1 MICATALALLIG
13 LAGCGG
19 SRGAFTRVEFRAP
32 SQPDPVLRPFLA
44 DVEHIGVVCATNIE
58 PFRELDIEKVM
69 ARLSNAVVR
78 SLGNMP
84 KTEVMNQ
91 DEITYKLKNIRL
103 DSTSV
108 HQDSVR
114 AVLREKLELDA
125 LVFIEL
131 RHLQARMMP
140 MSPTPYGMSPNPG
153 IDLTIDLKVSLINLN
168 TNQVWQQG
176 GTQRNYQPVQLQLFG
191 GNKQG
196 ERQLLMALAR
206 PLQRFLFRIAPP
218 PKPQTRHFDL
228 SGD

>member
-1 MICATALALLIG
+1 MIRVAILALLI
-13 LAGCGG
+13 AGCSGR
-19 SRGAFTRVEFRAP
+19 SAFTRVEFRAP
-32 SQPDPVLRPFLA
+32 AQPDPVLRPFLA
-44 DVEHIGVVCATNIE
+44 DVDHIGVVCATNIE

-69 ARLSNAVVR
+69 ARLSNAVAR
-78 SLGNMP
+78 SLSNMP

-91 DEITYKLKNIRL
+91 DEITYKIKGVRL

-108 HQDSVR
+108 HQDSIRTVI
-114 AVLREKLELDA
+114 REELELDA
-125 LVFIEL
+125 LVFVEL

-140 MSPTPYGMSPNPG
+140 MSPTPYGMSANPG
-153 IDLTIDLKVSLINLN
+153 IDLTVDHKVSLINFN

-196 ERQLLMALAR
+196 ERQLLMALSR

-218 PKPQTRHFDL
+218 PKPQARHFDL

>member
-1 MICATALALLIG
+1 MILVALLALLM
-13 LAGCGG
+13 AGCGG
-19 SRGAFTRVEFRAP
+19 RSALTRVEFRAP
-32 SQPDPVLRPFLA
+32 AQPDPVLRPFLA
-44 DVEHIGVVCATNIE
+44 EVEHLGVVCTTNIE

-69 ARLSNAVVR
+69 ARLSNAVAR
-78 SLGNMP
+78 SLSNMP

-91 DEITYKLKNIRL
+91 DEITYKIKGVRL

-114 AVLREKLELDA
+114 AVIREELELDA
-125 LVFIEL
+125 LVFVEL

-140 MSPTPYGMSPNPG
+140 ISPTPYGMSPNPG
-153 IDLTIDLKVSLINLN
+153 IDLTVDLKVSLINFN

-196 ERQLLMALAR
+196 ERQLLMALSR

-218 PKPQTRHFDL
+218 PKPQARHFDL

>member
-1 MICATALALLIG
+1 MIRATALALLIG
-13 LAGCGG
+13 LAGCGSG
-19 SRGAFTRVEFRAP
+19 RSAFTRVEFRAP

-44 DVEHIGVVCATNIE
+44 DVDHIGVVCATNIE

-91 DEITYKLKNIRL
+91 DEITYKLKGIRL

-125 LVFIEL
+125 LVFVEL

-176 GTQRNYQPVQLQLFG
+176 RHAAQLSAGATTALR
-191 GNKQG
+191 
-196 ERQLLMALAR
+196 RQ
-206 PLQRFLFRIAPP
+206 
-218 PKPQTRHFDL
+218 QTR
-228 SGD
+228 

>member
-1 MICATALALLIG
+1 MIRATALALLIG

-19 SRGAFTRVEFRAP
+19 RSAFTRVEFRAP

-44 DVEHIGVVCATNIE
+44 EVDHIGVVCATNIE

-78 SLGNMP
+78 SLGNMS

-91 DEITYKLKNIRL
+91 DEIIYKFKGIRL

-114 AVLREKLELDA
+114 TVLREKLELDA

-176 GTQRNYQPVQLQLFG
+176 GTQRNYQPVQLQLLG

>member
-1 MICATALALLIG
+1 MIRAIALALLIG

-32 SQPDPVLRPFLA
+32 AQPDPVLRPFLA
-44 DVEHIGVVCATNIE
+44 DVDHIGVVCATNIE

-91 DEITYKLKNIRL
+91 DEIAYKLKDVRL

-108 HQDSVR
+108 HQDSVQ
-114 AVLREKLELDA
+114 AVLKEELELDA

-140 MSPTPYGMSPNPG
+140 MSPNPG

-191 GNKQG
+191 GSKQG

>member
-1 MICATALALLIG
+1 MA

-19 SRGAFTRVEFRAP
+19 RSAFTRVEFRAP
-32 SQPDPVLRPFLA
+32 SQPDPALRPFLVE
-44 DVEHIGVVCATNIE
+44 VEHIGVVCATNIE

-84 KTEVMNQ
+84 ETEVMNQ
-91 DEITYKLKNIRL
+91 DEITYKLKDIRL

-108 HQDSVR
+108 HQDSVQ
-114 AVLREKLELDA
+114 AVLREELKLDA

-153 IDLTIDLKVSLINLN
+153 IDLTVDLKVSLINLN

-176 GTQRNYQPVQLQLFG
+176 GTQRNYQPVQLQIFG

-196 ERQLLMALAR
+196 ERQLLMALTR

>member
-1 MICATALALLIG
+1 MIRATALALLIG

-19 SRGAFTRVEFRAP
+19 RAAFTRVEFRAP

-44 DVEHIGVVCATNIE
+44 DVDHIGVVCATNIE

-91 DEITYKLKNIRL
+91 DEITYQLKDIRL

-108 HQDSVR
+108 HQDSVQ
-114 AVLREKLELDA
+114 AVLRKELELDA
-125 LVFIEL
+125 LVFVEL

-153 IDLTIDLKVSLINLN
+153 IDLTIDLKVSLINFN

-176 GTQRNYQPVQLQLFG
+176 GMQRNYQPVQLQLLG

-228 SGD
+228 GGD

>member
-1 MICATALALLIG
+1 MIRVAILALLI
-13 LAGCGG
+13 AGCGG
-19 SRGAFTRVEFRAP
+19 RSAFTRVEFRAP
-32 SQPDPVLRPFLA
+32 AQPDPVLRPFLA
-44 DVEHIGVVCATNIE
+44 DIDHIGVVCATNIE

-69 ARLSNAVVR
+69 ARLSNAVAR
-78 SLGNMP
+78 SLSNML

-91 DEITYKLKNIRL
+91 DEITYKIKGVRL

-108 HQDSVR
+108 HQDSIQTVI
-114 AVLREKLELDA
+114 REELELDA
-125 LVFIEL
+125 LVFVEL

-140 MSPTPYGMSPNPG
+140 MSPTPYGMSANPG
-153 IDLTIDLKVSLINLN
+153 IDLTVDLKVSLINFN

-196 ERQLLMALAR
+196 ERQLLMALSR

-218 PKPQTRHFDL
+218 PKPQARHFDL

>member
-1 MICATALALLIG
+1 MIRATALALLIG

-19 SRGAFTRVEFRAP
+19 RAAFTRVEFRAP

-44 DVEHIGVVCATNIE
+44 DVDHIGVVCATNIE

-91 DEITYKLKNIRL
+91 DEITYKLKDIRL

-114 AVLREKLELDA
+114 AILKEGTRTRRLSLRRTETPTGADDA
-125 LVFIEL
+125 HVAHTL
-131 RHLQARMMP
+131 RHVAQLRHRP
-140 MSPTPYGMSPNPG
+140 DDRS
-153 IDLTIDLKVSLINLN
+153 
-168 TNQVWQQG
+168 QG
-176 GTQRNYQPVQLQLFG
+176 
-191 GNKQG
+191 
-196 ERQLLMALAR
+196 
-206 PLQRFLFRIAPP
+206 
-218 PKPQTRHFDL
+218 
-228 SGD
+228 